1 LLFVG
6 VVILLIGF
14 FCHRTMGRVEIRPI
28 SPIPNEVNRRFPSV
42 EPEMNAS
49 FLHSTPNNSSDEAD
63 GEQSVSEY
71 FPSSEDSSASGEAT
85 VVSFYE
91 LRRRLD

>member
-6 VVILLIGF
+6 VVILFIGF
-14 FCHRTMGRVEIRPI
+14 FWHRTIETPPI
-28 SPIPNEVNRRFPSV
+28 SPITNEINRRFPSV

-63 GEQSVSEY
+63 GEQSVSEC
-71 FPSSEDSSASGEAT
+71 FPSSEDSSTSEAT
-85 VVSFYE
+85 VLSFYE